1 MWLNVWFLS
10 IPSLHA
16 PVRPKHNPWPTLV
29 PLWMSSIP
37 IQWVGSSQNYALD
50 LLGHI
55 YKTIG
60 GIQWTTSTY
69 HLGEYLPW
77 MMPCL
82 VWGQTEDE
90 KPPLVVPTSLLPQ
103 NYHMYNFCFVF
114 SQKPWTKASG
124 SIHASLFM
132 IASNEKL
139 FVTYLPPL
147 GYMSRLVQSNYS
159 LYLDLVAIYTIKQK
173 Q

>member
-1 MWLNVWFLS
+1 MTGTIKIERYFIDKGIWYTMYEGQ
-10 IPSLHA
+10 
-16 PVRPKHNPWPTLV
+16 R
-29 PLWMSSIP
+29 
-37 IQWVGSSQNYALD
+37 
-50 LLGHI
+50 I
-55 YKTIG
+55 YKWFWQCMRYGQCPKYKMLQYAMFSNIASM
-60 GIQWTTSTY
+60 IQK
-69 HLGEYLPW
+69 P
-77 MMPCL
+77 PK
-82 VWGQTEDE
+82 DE